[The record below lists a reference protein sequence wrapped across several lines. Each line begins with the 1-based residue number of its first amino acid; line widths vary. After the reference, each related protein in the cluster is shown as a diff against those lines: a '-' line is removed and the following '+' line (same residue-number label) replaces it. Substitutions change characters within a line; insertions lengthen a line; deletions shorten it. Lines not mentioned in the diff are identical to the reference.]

1 MLVKNECN
9 FTFLFTFMMSVVK
22 KFALLLLPSKQL
34 APFRLTIIIIPPD
47 MRRRGHMGH
56 MGVPTL
62 SSLAAL
68 VAHVLFG
75 VVVVDSAPTSHA
87 RYSAPHLHDGNM
99 LVRQIARRDAGD
111 YKPHTDAVNGIVLAS
126 TPPAGFTRHARR
138 LQAGVTTDLRAKIR
152 ERTERMRAR
161 GIDRRRAVV
170 TEARLRGSGY
180 GKVSR
185 GSHGGVSGEM
195 NTELQRRFEDV
206 YTLNLWDDGVSR
218 SGHGS
223 NPRSEEVLRDKPFIV
238 DVINKKFKGRRNTLT
253 IVDAPCGDM
262 AWMPE
267 TLRAISE
274 SFTHVYYTGFDIVP
288 QIIRANQ
295 RQSFTQRAGTRVTL
309 KFEVRDIS
317 SMRLPTADVVICRDV
332 INHLPRR
339 SIRAVLDNLRQANI
353 DYIILSNN
361 FAPRGRPQ
369 VAEWARGFGANPQ
382 GGASRPIDVTKPPFN
397 WPQPVERSQ
406 HLSLWE
412 NQIKESGDDQSQ
424 GGGGG
429 FEFTAE

>member
-1 MLVKNECN
+1 MAPSLPPRQSHHHHHRHHPGGGGSSVSRGGGSAQSHRSCVLRLVRWC
-9 FTFLFTFMMSVVK
+9 FLK
-22 KFALLLLPSKQL
+22 DALLIAALGLFLVTVIQQISIIATNSKYERATTTYWQSRRHVRRL
-34 APFRLTIIIIPPD
+34 RASVFRQNSTT
-47 MRRRGHMGH
+47 RRREQD
-56 MGVPTL
+56 
-62 SSLAAL
+62 
-68 VAHVLFG
+68 
-75 VVVVDSAPTSHA
+75 VVVGLKRTHA
-87 RYSAPHLHDGNM
+87 
-99 LVRQIARRDAGD
+99 
-111 YKPHTDAVNGIVLAS
+111 
-126 TPPAGFTRHARR
+126 
-138 LQAGVTTDLRAKIR
+138 
-152 ERTERMRAR
+152 
-161 GIDRRRAVV
+161 
-170 TEARLRGSGY
+170 
-180 GKVSR
+180 R

-295 RQSFTQRAGTRVTL
+295 RQSFTQRAGNRVTL

-339 SIRAVLDNLRQANI
+339 SIRAVLDNLRQSNI